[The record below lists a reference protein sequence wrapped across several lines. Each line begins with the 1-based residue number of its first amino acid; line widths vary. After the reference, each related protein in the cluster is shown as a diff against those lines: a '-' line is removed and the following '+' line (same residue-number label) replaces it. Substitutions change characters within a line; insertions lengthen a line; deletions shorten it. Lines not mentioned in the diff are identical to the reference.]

1 MATNLSAKLNIP
13 EETAHRTKKHST
25 MTKGMVC
32 MHNSGRLRGRDK
44 LLSLALTWE
53 PNLDRMSMPAKPA
66 ATILGSDI
74 SLSPSVIFSVTNPSR
89 EYKRRRKKKNTKQL
103 PRLRVKSGGSHSV
116 FLVWQHL
123 YDDSFSKCR
132 FQLTA
137 WRTMIEDN
145 EGCPKLVRS
154 NDETMAAYFIYFRST
169 SPPC

>member
-1 MATNLSAKLNIP
+1 MHNIAGCNTCKVIPGVLLPSMATNLSAELNIP

-66 ATILGSDI
+66 ATILCSDI

-89 EYKRRRKKKNTKQL
+89 EYKRRRKKHTKRF
-103 PRLRVKSGGSHSV
+103 PRLLVKSGGSHSV

-123 YDDSFSKCR
+123 YDDCFSKCR

-137 WRTMIEDN
+137 
-145 EGCPKLVRS
+145 
-154 NDETMAAYFIYFRST
+154 
-169 SPPC
+169 

>member
-1 MATNLSAKLNIP
+1 MYNIAGCNTCKVIPGVLLPSMATNLSAKLNIP

-116 FLVWQHL
+116 FLV
-123 YDDSFSKCR
+123 
-132 FQLTA
+132 
-137 WRTMIEDN
+137 
-145 EGCPKLVRS
+145 
-154 NDETMAAYFIYFRST
+154 
-169 SPPC
+169 

>member
-1 MATNLSAKLNIP
+1 MRFPELATAASMLVEDGNPVTCGGSAFTS

-66 ATILGSDI
+66 ATILCSDI

-89 EYKRRRKKKNTKQL
+89 EYKRRREKKHKTTSSSSCQEW
-103 PRLRVKSGGSHSV
+103 RLSLGLSR
-116 FLVWQHL
+116 
-123 YDDSFSKCR
+123 
-132 FQLTA
+132 LTTLI
-137 WRTMIEDN
+137 R
-145 EGCPKLVRS
+145 
-154 NDETMAAYFIYFRST
+154 
-169 SPPC
+169 

>member
-44 LLSLALTWE
+44 LLSLALTCE

-66 ATILGSDI
+66 ATILCSDI

-89 EYKRRRKKKNTKQL
+89 EYKRRRKNNFLVFLSRVAALTRSFSFDNTYTMIVFPNADFSSL
-103 PRLRVKSGGSHSV
+103 FGERRLRTTKIVPS
-116 FLVWQHL
+116 
-123 YDDSFSKCR
+123 
-132 FQLTA
+132 
-137 WRTMIEDN
+137 
-145 EGCPKLVRS
+145 
-154 NDETMAAYFIYFRST
+154 
-169 SPPC
+169 

>member
-1 MATNLSAKLNIP
+1 MYNIAGCNTCKVIPGVLLPSMATNLSAKLNIP

-89 EYKRRRKKKNTKQL
+89 EYKRRREKKTQNN
-103 PRLRVKSGGSHSV
+103 
-116 FLVWQHL
+116 FLVFVSRVAAL
-123 YDDSFSKCR
+123 TRSFW
-132 FQLTA
+132 F
-137 WRTMIEDN
+137 DN
-145 EGCPKLVRS
+145 TYTTIVFPNADFSSLLGEQ
-154 NDETMAAYFIYFRST
+154 
-169 SPPC
+169 